1 MTPSTP
7 IPDGSVII
15 TPTEVYVEVR
25 ATGDAV
31 RELALKLD
39 TIPAELV
46 DHEARLRVLER
57 GRWPLPALAAII
69 SIAALVLGAWQAAG
83 H

>member
-1 MTPSTP
+1 VTPSTP

-31 RELALKLD
+31 RELAHKLD
-39 TIPAELV
+39 TIPTELA
-46 DHEARLRVLER
+46 DHEVRIRGLER
-57 GRWPLPALAAII
+57 GRWPLPALAAIV
-69 SIAALVLGAWQAAG
+69 SIAALILGVWQAG